1 MTKLTKTSLGVMAL
15 LLSSALFG
23 VIWARNPQLFPGL
36 NLSDEAWLR
45 IIEATGANKFNAE
58 IIAAIFF
65 GSIISGVILVA
76 IYVLHLG
83 FKRLTKNSSGR

>member
-1 MTKLTKTSLGVMAL
+1 MTKLTKTSLGVMAF

-23 VIWARNPQLFPGL
+23 IIWSRNPQLFPGL
-36 NLSDEAWLR
+36 NLSDEAWLK
-45 IIEATGANKFNAE
+45 IIEATGTNKFNAE
-58 IIAAIFF
+58 IIAALFF

-83 FKRLTKNSSGR
+83 FKRLTKSSSGR